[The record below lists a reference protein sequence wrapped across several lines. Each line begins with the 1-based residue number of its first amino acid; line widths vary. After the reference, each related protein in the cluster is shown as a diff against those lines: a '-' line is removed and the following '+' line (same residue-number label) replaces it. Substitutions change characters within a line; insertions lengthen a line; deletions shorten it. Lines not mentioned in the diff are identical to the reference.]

1 MQPCQKQQA
10 SDHER
15 QRETVEQG
23 GGEARE
29 EEERAD
35 EGDKRDNDDAERP
48 EERRP
53 IGEGEREIENEFV
66 QRQQGY
72 GQEGERLRC
81 RTVVGFFLLVASGVP
96 DFQKQR
102 RQKGAKGE
110 ERQR

>member
-15 QRETVEQG
+15 QREAVEQG
-23 GGEARE
+23 GGEALE

-48 EERRP
+48 EERRS

-66 QRQQGY
+66 QRQ
-72 GQEGERLRC
+72 
-81 RTVVGFFLLVASGVP
+81 
-96 DFQKQR
+96 
-102 RQKGAKGE
+102 
-110 ERQR
+110 